1 MKEEVV
7 TVMENQSKKPYDV
20 GAIAALVAVM
30 LIGVVYAVIVGF
42 GIGPDALAA
51 LIALPL

>member
-1 MKEEVV
+1 MKVEVV
-7 TVMENQSKKPYDV
+7 TVMQNQSKKSYDV
-20 GAIAALVAVM
+20 IAALVAVM
-30 LIGVVYAVIVGF
+30 LIGVVHAVTVGF